1 MLPQALLL
9 MSLVSS
15 GCFVQALDNQN
26 AATTSTVSSTELSTD
41 IETSFRT
48 STRTTLSRH
57 SVLETDASTKTT
69 GSSERHTKI
78 STYSSVPTTA
88 FTESLVTTST
98 VELIESTPPP
108 VHISVT
114 EPPVHVTVA
123 PAKPKPTCCSYPSGA
138 YPYIDSKVDTT
149 CLDPLFVS
157 LSPPPCKDVSRG
169 QLWKCTMLSR
179 NRIASKEIA
188 YFTGSLWMTSQ
199 ILRSSCLL
207 IAHSP
212 SPAYGERR

>member
-9 MSLVSS
+9 FSLVSS
-15 GCFVQALDNQN
+15 GCFVQALDDRS
-26 AATTSTVSSTELSTD
+26 AATTSTISSTELSTD

-57 SVLETDASTKTT
+57 SVTETDASTKTT
-69 GSSERHTKI
+69 GTSERHTKI

-88 FTESLVTTST
+88 ITESLVSTST
-98 VELIESTPPP
+98 VELLESTPPP

-123 PAKPKPTCCSYPSGA
+123 PAKAKPTCCSYPSGA

-157 LSPPPCKDVSRG
+157 LSPPHVQRYVTRTAMEMHNAFEKQV
-169 QLWKCTMLSR
+169 
-179 NRIASKEIA
+179 ASKEIA
-188 YFTGSLWMTSQ
+188 YFTGSLW
-199 ILRSSCLL
+199 IHPRSRDYC
-207 IAHSP
+207 AF
-212 SPAYGERR
+212 